1 MLTDQNERLIGYD
14 LWYYLS
20 YIADG
25 TNVSTE
31 LFQYD
36 GMTLSKVDS
45 YGISGSS
52 GFEDADIVGNYAK
65 RGIYNVDDV
74 VLLNGATTACQYLA
88 TSEVFVELKN
98 KLLSYDADA
107 YTEWTN
113 TGRSNPY
120 LLGSTYVRNCC
131 WLPEGT
137 ADRIWGAQQLPQ
149 QTVLRA
155 QQLEQK
161 QTQLSA
167 TFDAA
172 DYMYVSYGY
181 GDQGISEIFYLV
193 PNVEK
198 TIYQCYDAEG
208 NLSYTIPY
216 ANAKIIV
223 DQAMGEGQ
231 GLLCTGERCM
241 IIWDSPYGLCAYD
254 RYYRDYNSTYTADSN
269 GEIVEV
275 PVDMS
280 GLKYTLDET
289 VVANM
294 ANALNITV
302 PHSDREQ

>member
-1 MLTDQNERLIGYD
+1 M
-14 LWYYLS
+14 
-20 YIADG
+20 
-25 TNVSTE
+25 
-31 LFQYD
+31 
-36 GMTLSKVDS
+36 
-45 YGISGSS
+45 
-52 GFEDADIVGNYAK
+52 
-65 RGIYNVDDV
+65 
-74 VLLNGATTACQYLA
+74 
-88 TSEVFVELKN
+88 
-98 KLLSYDADA
+98 
-107 YTEWTN
+107 
-113 TGRSNPY
+113 
-120 LLGSTYVRNCC
+120 
-131 WLPEGT
+131 
-137 ADRIWGAQQLPQ
+137 
-149 QTVLRA
+149 RA

-167 TFDAA
+167 IFDAA

-181 GDQGISEIFYLV
+181 GDQGISETFYLV

-216 ANAKIIV
+216 ANAKSIV

-231 GLLCTGERCM
+231 GLPCTGERCM

-294 ANALNITV
+294 ANSLNITV

>member
-1 MLTDQNERLIGYD
+1 
-14 LWYYLS
+14 
-20 YIADG
+20 
-25 TNVSTE
+25 
-31 LFQYD
+31 
-36 GMTLSKVDS
+36 
-45 YGISGSS
+45 
-52 GFEDADIVGNYAK
+52 
-65 RGIYNVDDV
+65 
-74 VLLNGATTACQYLA
+74 
-88 TSEVFVELKN
+88 
-98 KLLSYDADA
+98 
-107 YTEWTN
+107 
-113 TGRSNPY
+113 
-120 LLGSTYVRNCC
+120 
-131 WLPEGT
+131 
-137 ADRIWGAQQLPQ
+137 
-149 QTVLRA
+149 
-155 QQLEQK
+155 
-161 QTQLSA
+161 
-167 TFDAA
+167 
-172 DYMYVSYGY
+172 MYVSYGY